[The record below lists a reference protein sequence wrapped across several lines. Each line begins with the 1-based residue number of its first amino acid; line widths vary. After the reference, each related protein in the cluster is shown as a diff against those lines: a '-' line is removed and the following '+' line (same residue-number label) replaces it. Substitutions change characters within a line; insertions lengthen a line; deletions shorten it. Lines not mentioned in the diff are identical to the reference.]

1 MARATDFLS
10 QTSGKLDE
18 MFQTRQTDH
27 GTILA
32 RNPKRRGM
40 TRRSEKQA
48 NTRCQLANVS
58 ANYQLFRC
66 KKMQTFEGKEAGQND
81 FNIFVQVNY
90 DRNPVF
96 ITKQDRKCGGCVLG
110 NYQYS
115 LGSLNPIAISLTSAG
130 SAQGGGVLV
139 TNIGLGSLVID
150 ANTTVGEFSAAVL
163 ANNKDWQTDDQLTFF
178 YAEQMV
184 DSEGVPRASMDPYR
198 MVMNTTDQTKL
209 WNVVSALGFSSVAAA
224 GTGYVLGMGI
234 ALSNA
239 GGSWIHS
246 RNDGDGEKQV
256 STQRM
261 KVVSD
266 ILASYQGEAAFL
278 ASAKSYGGINTRE
291 DFLDPVS
298 TMADLGVASATVNAG
313 GTEMSS
319 GGGSG
324 SGSGSGTQSGGSGSG
339 TQQGGNSG
347 GNSGGAETPTV
358 TAPTISGD
366 TPFEESTEVTMS
378 GPADAT
384 IHYTLDGSTP
394 TSASTAYTEA
404 LTLTDTTTVKAIAVK
419 DGVSSTVA
427 SRTFTKG
434 SGSGGGLQGED

>member
-1 MARATDFLS
+1 MARATDFLG

-27 GTILA
+27 GTFLA
-32 RNPKRRGM
+32 RNPKRKSI

-66 KKMQTFEGKEAGQND
+66 KKMQSFEGKEPGQND

-115 LGSLNPIAISLTSAG
+115 LGSLNPIAINLNA
-130 SAQGGGVLV
+130 GGVLV
-139 TNIGLGSLVID
+139 TNIGLGSLAIN
-150 ANTTVGEFSAAVL
+150 ANTTVAEFAAAVL
-163 ANNKDWQTDDQLTFF
+163 ANNKDWQEGDQLTFF

-198 MVMNTTDQTKL
+198 MVMSTSDQTKL
-209 WNVVSALGFSSVAAA
+209 WTVVSALGFTSVNSAQA
-224 GTGYVLGMGI
+224 GSYVLGMSI
-234 ALSNA
+234 ALQNA
-239 GGSWIHS
+239 GASWIHS

-266 ILASYQGEAAFL
+266 ILATYQGEAAFL
-278 ASAKSYGGINTRE
+278 ASAKSYGGINTKE
-291 DFLDPVS
+291 DYLDPVN
-298 TMADLGVASATVNAG
+298 TMADLGLANENQNENQNG
-313 GTEMSS
+313 GSQQSS
-319 GGGSG
+319 GGSG
-324 SGSGSGTQSGGSGSG
+324 SGSGTGTQSGGTGTGTGSG
-339 TQQGGNSG
+339 GGSTSG
-347 GNSGGAETPTV
+347 GSNETPTV
-358 TAPTISGD
+358 AAPTISGT
-366 TPFEESTEVTMS
+366 TPFEESTSVTMS
-378 GPADAT
+378 GPAGAT
-384 IHYTLDGSTP
+384 IRYTTDGSVP
-394 TSASTAYTEA
+394 TSSSTQYTEA
-404 LTLTDTTTVKAIAVK
+404 LTLTDTTTVKAVAVK
-419 DGVSSTVA
+419 DGVTSSVT

-434 SGSGGGLQGED
+434 NGETETE

>member
-1 MARATDFLS
+1 MSKTTGFLS
-10 QTSGKLDE
+10 QTSGKLDDN
-18 MFQTRQTDH
+18 FQTRQTDH
-27 GTILA
+27 GTFMA
-32 RNPKRRGM
+32 RNPRKTAT

-48 NTRCQLANVS
+48 NTRCQLPNAAANFRLFNGKLNEAFENKSAGVS
-58 ANYQLFRC
+58 DFNCFVQANY
-66 KKMQTFEGKEAGQND
+66 GK
-81 FNIFVQVNY
+81 
-90 DRNPVF
+90 NPVY
-96 ITKQDRKCGGCVLG
+96 ITKQECAGGGCVLG

-115 LGSLNPIAISLTSAG
+115 LGSLNPIAISLNA
-130 SAQGGGVLV
+130 GGVLV

-163 ANNKDWQTDDQLTFF
+163 ANNKDWQADDQLTFF

-184 DSEGVPRASMDPYR
+184 DSEGVPRASVDPYR
-198 MVMNTTDQTKL
+198 MVMSTTDQTKL

-298 TMADLGVASATVNAG
+298 TMADLGVASASANAG

-324 SGSGSGTQSGGSGSG
+324 SG
-339 TQQGGNSG
+339 
-347 GNSGGAETPTV
+347 
-358 TAPTISGD
+358 
-366 TPFEESTEVTMS
+366 
-378 GPADAT
+378 
-384 IHYTLDGSTP
+384 
-394 TSASTAYTEA
+394 
-404 LTLTDTTTVKAIAVK
+404 
-419 DGVSSTVA
+419 
-427 SRTFTKG
+427 
-434 SGSGGGLQGED
+434 GGLQGED

>member
-66 KKMQTFEGKEAGQND
+66 KKMQSFEGKEAGQND

-163 ANNKDWQTDDQLTFF
+163 ANNKDWQADDQLTFF

-266 ILASYQGEAAFL
+266 ILATYQGEAAFL

-298 TMADLGVASATVNAG
+298 TMADLGVASASANAG

-319 GGGSG
+319 GGSGNGSGNGNGSG
-324 SGSGSGTQSGGSGSG
+324 SGSGSGTQSGGS
-339 TQQGGNSG
+339 
-347 GNSGGAETPTV
+347 ETPTV
-358 TAPTISGD
+358 SAPTISGE
-366 TPFEESTEVTMS
+366 TPFEETTEVTIS

-419 DGVSSTVA
+419 DGVSSSVA

>member
-32 RNPKRRGM
+32 RNPKRRGI

-48 NTRCQLANVS
+48 NTRCQMANVS

-115 LGSLNPIAISLTSAG
+115 LGSLNPIAITLNA
-130 SAQGGGVLV
+130 GGVLV

-163 ANNKDWQTDDQLTFF
+163 ANNKDWQADDQLTFF

-198 MVMNTTDQTKL
+198 MVMSTSDQTKL
-209 WNVVSALGFSSVAAA
+209 WNVVSALGFSSLPLTAD
-224 GTGYVLGMGI
+224 GLQGQYVLGMSI

-239 GGSWIHS
+239 GASWIHS
-246 RNDGDGEKQV
+246 RKDGDGEKHV

-266 ILASYQGEAAFL
+266 ILATYQGEAAFL

-291 DFLDPVS
+291 DYLDPVN
-298 TMADLGVASATVNAG
+298 TMADLGIAANENQNG
-313 GTEMSS
+313 GTQLSS
-319 GGGSG
+319 GGSG
-324 SGSGSGTQSGGSGSG
+324 SGGGTQSGGSGSG
-339 TQQGGNSG
+339 TGSGSGSTSG
-347 GNSGGAETPTV
+347 GSSETPTV
-358 TAPTISGD
+358 AAPTISGT
-366 TPFEESTEVTMS
+366 TPFEESTSVTMS
-378 GPADAT
+378 GPAGAT
-384 IHYTLDGSTP
+384 IRYTTDGSTP
-394 TSASTAYTEA
+394 TSASTQYTEA
-404 LTLTDTTTVKAIAVK
+404 LTLTDTTTVKAVAVK
-419 DGVSSTVA
+419 DGVTSSVT

-434 SGSGGGLQGED
+434 SGGGGSENPEIE

>member
-66 KKMQTFEGKEAGQND
+66 KKMQSFEGKEAGQND

-115 LGSLNPIAISLTSAG
+115 LGSLNPIAISLNA
-130 SAQGGGVLV
+130 GGVLV

-163 ANNKDWQTDDQLTFF
+163 ANNKDWQADDQLTFF

-198 MVMNTTDQTKL
+198 MVMSTTDQTKL

-319 GGGSG
+319 GGSGNGSGNGNGSG
-324 SGSGSGTQSGGSGSG
+324 SGSGSGTQSGGS
-339 TQQGGNSG
+339 
-347 GNSGGAETPTV
+347 ETPTV
-358 TAPTISGD
+358 NAPTISGE
-366 TPFEESTEVTMS
+366 TPFEESTEVTIS

>member
-1 MARATDFLS
+1 MSRTTGFLS
-10 QTSGKLDE
+10 QTSGKLDDN
-18 MFQTRQTDH
+18 FQTRQTDH
-27 GTILA
+27 GTFMA
-32 RNPKRRGM
+32 RNPKRRGI

-66 KKMQTFEGKEAGQND
+66 KKMQSFEGKEAGQND

-115 LGSLNPIAISLTSAG
+115 LGSLNPIAISLNA
-130 SAQGGGVLV
+130 GGVLV

-163 ANNKDWQTDDQLTFF
+163 ANNKDWQADDQLTFF

-198 MVMNTTDQTKL
+198 MVMSTTDQTKL

-298 TMADLGVASATVNAG
+298 TMADLGVASASANAG

-319 GGGSG
+319 GGSGSGSSNGNGSG
-324 SGSGSGTQSGGSGSG
+324 SGSGSGTQSGGS
-339 TQQGGNSG
+339 
-347 GNSGGAETPTV
+347 ETPTV
-358 TAPTISGD
+358 NAPTISGD
-366 TPFEESTEVTMS
+366 TPFEESTTVTMS
-378 GPADAT
+378 CPADAT

-404 LTLTDTTTVKAIAVK
+404 LTLTDTTTVKAIAVN

>member
-66 KKMQTFEGKEAGQND
+66 KKMQSFEGKEAGQND

-163 ANNKDWQTDDQLTFF
+163 ANNKDWQADDQLTFF

-198 MVMNTTDQTKL
+198 MVMSTTDQTRL

-298 TMADLGVASATVNAG
+298 TMADLGVASASANAG
-313 GTEMSS
+313 GTEMST
-319 GGGSG
+319 GGSG
-324 SGSGSGTQSGGSGSG
+324 SGSSSGSGTQSGGS
-339 TQQGGNSG
+339 
-347 GNSGGAETPTV
+347 ETPTV
-358 TAPTISGD
+358 NAPTISGD

-434 SGSGGGLQGED
+434 SGSGGGVQGED

>member
-66 KKMQTFEGKEAGQND
+66 KKMQSFEGKEAGQND

-115 LGSLNPIAISLTSAG
+115 LGSLNPIAISLSA
-130 SAQGGGVLV
+130 GGVLV

-163 ANNKDWQTDDQLTFF
+163 ANNKDWQADDQLTFF

-198 MVMNTTDQTKL
+198 MVMSTTDQTKL

-298 TMADLGVASATVNAG
+298 TMADLGVASASANAG
-313 GTEMSS
+313 GTEMSTGGS
-319 GGGSG
+319 GSGSGNGNGSG
-324 SGSGSGTQSGGSGSG
+324 SGSGSGTQSGGS
-339 TQQGGNSG
+339 
-347 GNSGGAETPTV
+347 ETPTV
-358 TAPTISGD
+358 NAPTISGE
-366 TPFEESTEVTMS
+366 TPFEETTEVTMS

-419 DGVSSTVA
+419 DGVSSSVA

>member
-66 KKMQTFEGKEAGQND
+66 KKMQCFEGKEAGQND

-115 LGSLNPIAISLTSAG
+115 LGSLNPIAISLNAC
-130 SAQGGGVLV
+130 GVLV

-163 ANNKDWQTDDQLTFF
+163 ANNKDWQADDQLTFF

-198 MVMNTTDQTKL
+198 MVMSTTDQTKL

-246 RNDGDGEKQV
+246 RNDGDGDKQV
-256 STQRM
+256 STRRM

-298 TMADLGVASATVNAG
+298 TMADLGVASASANAG

-319 GGGSG
+319 GGSGNGSGNGNGSG
-324 SGSGSGTQSGGSGSG
+324 SGSGSGTQSGGS
-339 TQQGGNSG
+339 
-347 GNSGGAETPTV
+347 ETPTV
-358 TAPTISGD
+358 NAPTISGD

-384 IHYTLDGSTP
+384 IHYTTDGSTP

>member
-298 TMADLGVASATVNAG
+298 TMADLGVASASANAG

-319 GGGSG
+319 GGSGSG
-324 SGSGSGTQSGGSGSG
+324 SSSGSGTQSGGS
-339 TQQGGNSG
+339 
-347 GNSGGAETPTV
+347 ETPTV
-358 TAPTISGD
+358 NAPTISGD
-366 TPFEESTEVTMS
+366 TPFEESTTVTIS

-419 DGVSSTVA
+419 DGVSSSVA

-434 SGSGGGLQGED
+434 SGSGGGVQGED

>member
-66 KKMQTFEGKEAGQND
+66 KKMQSFEGKEAGQND

-96 ITKQDRKCGGCVLG
+96 ITKQDHKCGGCVLG

-115 LGSLNPIAISLTSAG
+115 LGSLNPIAISLNA
-130 SAQGGGVLV
+130 GGVLV

-163 ANNKDWQTDDQLTFF
+163 ANNKDWQADDQLTFF

-198 MVMNTTDQTKL
+198 MVMSTTDQTKL

-324 SGSGSGTQSGGSGSG
+324 SGSGSGTQSGGS
-339 TQQGGNSG
+339 
-347 GNSGGAETPTV
+347 ETPTV
-358 TAPTISGD
+358 NAPTISGD

-419 DGVSSTVA
+419 ANVSSTVA

>member
-66 KKMQTFEGKEAGQND
+66 KKMQSFEGKEAGQND

-115 LGSLNPIAISLTSAG
+115 LGSLNPIAISLNA
-130 SAQGGGVLV
+130 GGVLV

-163 ANNKDWQTDDQLTFF
+163 ANNKDWQADDQLTFF

-198 MVMNTTDQTKL
+198 MVMSTTDQTKL

-266 ILASYQGEAAFL
+266 IMASYQGEAAFL

-298 TMADLGVASATVNAG
+298 TMADLGVASATANAG
-313 GTEMSS
+313 GTEMST

-366 TPFEESTEVTMS
+366 TPFEESTEVTIS

-394 TSASTAYTEA
+394 TSASTAYSEP
-404 LTLTDTTTVKAIAVK
+404 LTLTATTTVKAIAVK
-419 DGVSSTVA
+419 DNVSSTVA

>member
-66 KKMQTFEGKEAGQND
+66 KKMQSFEGKEAGQND

-115 LGSLNPIAISLTSAG
+115 LGSLNPIAISLNA
-130 SAQGGGVLV
+130 GGVLV

-163 ANNKDWQTDDQLTFF
+163 ANNKDWQADDQLTFF

-198 MVMNTTDQTKL
+198 MVMSTTDQTKL

-298 TMADLGVASATVNAG
+298 TMADLGVASASANAG

-319 GGGSG
+319 GGSG
-324 SGSGSGTQSGGSGSG
+324 
-339 TQQGGNSG
+339 N
-347 GNSGGAETPTV
+347 
-358 TAPTISGD
+358 
-366 TPFEESTEVTMS
+366 
-378 GPADAT
+378 
-384 IHYTLDGSTP
+384 
-394 TSASTAYTEA
+394 
-404 LTLTDTTTVKAIAVK
+404 
-419 DGVSSTVA
+419 
-427 SRTFTKG
+427 
-434 SGSGGGLQGED
+434 GSGGGLQGED

>member
-66 KKMQTFEGKEAGQND
+66 KKMQSFEGKEAGQND

-115 LGSLNPIAISLTSAG
+115 LGSLNPIAISLNA
-130 SAQGGGVLV
+130 GGVLV

-163 ANNKDWQTDDQLTFF
+163 ANNKDWQADDQLTFF

-198 MVMNTTDQTKL
+198 MVMSTTDQTKL

-246 RNDGDGEKQV
+246 RNDGDGGKQV

-298 TMADLGVASATVNAG
+298 TMADLGVASASANAG
-313 GTEMSS
+313 GTEMST
-319 GGGSG
+319 GGSG
-324 SGSGSGTQSGGSGSG
+324 SGSSSGSGTQSGGS
-339 TQQGGNSG
+339 
-347 GNSGGAETPTV
+347 ETPTV
-358 TAPTISGD
+358 NAPTISGE
-366 TPFEESTEVTMS
+366 TSFEETTEVTIS

-404 LTLTDTTTVKAIAVK
+404 LTLTATTTVKAIAVK
-419 DGVSSTVA
+419 DNVSSSVA

>member
-32 RNPKRRGM
+32 RNPKRRGI

-115 LGSLNPIAISLTSAG
+115 LGSLNPIAISLNA
-130 SAQGGGVLV
+130 GGVLV
-139 TNIGLGSLVID
+139 TNIGLGSLVIN

-163 ANNKDWQTDDQLTFF
+163 ANNKDWQADDQLTFF

-198 MVMNTTDQTKL
+198 MVMSTSDQTKL
-209 WNVVSALGFSSVAAA
+209 WNVVPALGFSSVSD
-224 GTGYVLGMGI
+224 GGSGYVLGMSL

-239 GGSWIHS
+239 GASWIHS
-246 RNDGDGEKQV
+246 RNDGDGEKRV

-266 ILASYQGEAAFL
+266 ILATYQGEAAFL

-291 DFLDPVS
+291 DYLDPVNI
-298 TMADLGVASATVNAG
+298 MADLGVASAAANG
-313 GTEMSS
+313 GTQQSS
-319 GGGSG
+319 GG
-324 SGSGSGTQSGGSGSG
+324 SGSGSGTQSGGN
-339 TQQGGNSG
+339 TGGNSG
-347 GNSGGAETPTV
+347 SSLSQ
-358 TAPTISGD
+358 PTISGS
-366 TPFEESTEVTMS
+366 TPFAESTTVTIT
-378 GPADAT
+378 GPAGAEL
-384 IHYTLDGSTP
+384 HYTNDGTTP
-394 TSASTAYTEA
+394 TSASTLYSEPI
-404 LTLTDTTTVKAIAVK
+404 TLTDTATIKAVAVLN
-419 DGVSSTVA
+419 GETSAVA
-427 SRTFTKG
+427 SRTFTK
-434 SGSGGGLQGED
+434 SSSGGGSENPETE

>member
-58 ANYQLFRC
+58 ANYQLFRS
-66 KKMQTFEGKEAGQND
+66 KKMQSFEGKEAGQND

-115 LGSLNPIAISLTSAG
+115 LGSLNPIAISLNA
-130 SAQGGGVLV
+130 GGVLV

-163 ANNKDWQTDDQLTFF
+163 ANNKDWQADDQLTFF

-198 MVMNTTDQTKL
+198 MVMSTTDQTKL

-246 RNDGDGEKQV
+246 RNEGDGEKQV

-298 TMADLGVASATVNAG
+298 TMADLGVASASANAG
-313 GTEMSS
+313 GTEMST
-319 GGGSG
+319 GGSG
-324 SGSGSGTQSGGSGSG
+324 SGSSSGSGTQSGGS
-339 TQQGGNSG
+339 
-347 GNSGGAETPTV
+347 ETPTV
-358 TAPTISGD
+358 NAPTISGD
-366 TPFEESTEVTMS
+366 TPFEESTTVTMS

-384 IHYTLDGSTP
+384 IHYTIDGSTP

-419 DGVSSTVA
+419 DGVSSSVA

-434 SGSGGGLQGED
+434 SGSGVGGED

>member
-66 KKMQTFEGKEAGQND
+66 KKMQNFEGKEAGQND

-115 LGSLNPIAISLTSAG
+115 LGSLNPIAISLNA
-130 SAQGGGVLV
+130 GGVLV

-163 ANNKDWQTDDQLTFF
+163 ANNKDWQADDQLTFF

-198 MVMNTTDQTKL
+198 MVMSTTDQTKL
-209 WNVVSALGFSSVAAA
+209 WNVVSALGFSSVSGPSTGS
-224 GTGYVLGMGI
+224 GTYVLGMGI

-298 TMADLGVASATVNAG
+298 TMADLGVASASANAG
-313 GTEMSS
+313 GTEMST
-319 GGGSG
+319 GGSG
-324 SGSGSGTQSGGSGSG
+324 SGSSSGSGTQSGGS
-339 TQQGGNSG
+339 
-347 GNSGGAETPTV
+347 ETPTV
-358 TAPTISGD
+358 NAPTISGD
-366 TPFEESTEVTMS
+366 TPFEESTTVTIS

-419 DGVSSTVA
+419 DGVSSSVA

>member
-66 KKMQTFEGKEAGQND
+66 KKMQSFEGKEAGQND

-115 LGSLNPIAISLTSAG
+115 LGSLNPIAISLNA
-130 SAQGGGVLV
+130 GGVLV

-163 ANNKDWQTDDQLTFF
+163 ANNKDWQADDQLTFF

-198 MVMNTTDQTKL
+198 MVMSTTDQTKL

-298 TMADLGVASATVNAG
+298 TIADLGVASASANAG
-313 GTEMSS
+313 GTEMST
-319 GGGSG
+319 GGSG
-324 SGSGSGTQSGGSGSG
+324 SGSSSGSGTQSGGS
-339 TQQGGNSG
+339 
-347 GNSGGAETPTV
+347 ETPTV
-358 TAPTISGD
+358 NAPTISGE

-419 DGVSSTVA
+419 DGVSSSVA

>member
-66 KKMQTFEGKEAGQND
+66 KKMQSFEGKEAGQND

-115 LGSLNPIAISLTSAG
+115 LGSLNPIAISLNA
-130 SAQGGGVLV
+130 GGVLV

-163 ANNKDWQTDDQLTFF
+163 ANNKNWQADDQLTFF

-198 MVMNTTDQTKL
+198 MVMSTSDQTKL
-209 WNVVSALGFSSVAAA
+209 WNVVSALGFSSVSD
-224 GTGYVLGMGI
+224 GGSGYVLGMGI

-266 ILASYQGEAAFL
+266 ILATYQGEAAFL

-298 TMADLGVASATVNAG
+298 TMADLGVASASANAG

-319 GGGSG
+319 GGSGNGSGNGNGSG
-324 SGSGSGTQSGGSGSG
+324 SGSGSGTQSGGS
-339 TQQGGNSG
+339 
-347 GNSGGAETPTV
+347 ETPTV
-358 TAPTISGD
+358 SAPTISGE
-366 TPFEESTEVTMS
+366 TPFEETTEVTIS

-419 DGVSSTVA
+419 DGVSSSVA

>member
-66 KKMQTFEGKEAGQND
+66 KKMQSFEGKEAGQND

-115 LGSLNPIAISLTSAG
+115 LGSLNPIAISLNA
-130 SAQGGGVLV
+130 GGVLV

-163 ANNKDWQTDDQLTFF
+163 ANNKDWQADDQLTFF

-209 WNVVSALGFSSVAAA
+209 WNVVSSLGFSSVAAA

-298 TMADLGVASATVNAG
+298 TMADLGVASASANAG
-313 GTEMSS
+313 GTEMST
-319 GGGSG
+319 GGSG
-324 SGSGSGTQSGGSGSG
+324 SGSSSGSGTQSGGS
-339 TQQGGNSG
+339 
-347 GNSGGAETPTV
+347 ETPTV
-358 TAPTISGD
+358 NAPTISGD

-419 DGVSSTVA
+419 DNVPSSVA
-427 SRTFTKG
+427 SRTFIKG
-434 SGSGGGLQGED
+434 SGSGGGVQGED

>member
-66 KKMQTFEGKEAGQND
+66 KKMQSFEGKEAGQND

-115 LGSLNPIAISLTSAG
+115 LGSLNPIAISLNA
-130 SAQGGGVLV
+130 GGVLV

-163 ANNKDWQTDDQLTFF
+163 ANNKDWQADDQLTFF

-198 MVMNTTDQTKL
+198 MVMSTTDQTKL

-319 GGGSG
+319 GGSGNGSG
-324 SGSGSGTQSGGSGSG
+324 NGSGTQSGGS
-339 TQQGGNSG
+339 
-347 GNSGGAETPTV
+347 ETPTV
-358 TAPTISGD
+358 NAPTISGE
-366 TPFEESTEVTMS
+366 TPFEETTEVTMS

-434 SGSGGGLQGED
+434 SGSGGGVQGED

>member
-163 ANNKDWQTDDQLTFF
+163 ANNKDWQADDQLTFF

-209 WNVVSALGFSSVAAA
+209 WNVVSALGFSSVVAA

-234 ALSNA
+234 PLSNA

-246 RNDGDGEKQV
+246 RNDGDGDKQV

-298 TMADLGVASATVNAG
+298 TMADLGVASASANAG
-313 GTEMSS
+313 GTEMSTGGS
-319 GGGSG
+319 GNGSSNGNGSG
-324 SGSGSGTQSGGSGSG
+324 SGSGSGTQSGGS
-339 TQQGGNSG
+339 
-347 GNSGGAETPTV
+347 ETPTV
-358 TAPTISGD
+358 NAPTISGE
-366 TPFEESTEVTMS
+366 TPFEETTEVTMS

-419 DGVSSTVA
+419 DNVSSSVA

-434 SGSGGGLQGED
+434 SGSGGGVQGED

>member
-32 RNPKRRGM
+32 RNPKRRGI

-115 LGSLNPIAISLTSAG
+115 LGSLNPIAITLNA
-130 SAQGGGVLV
+130 GGVLV
-139 TNIGLGSLVID
+139 TNIRLGSLVIN

-163 ANNKDWQTDDQLTFF
+163 ANNKDWQADDQLTFF

-198 MVMNTTDQTKL
+198 MVMSTSDQTKL
-209 WNVVSALGFSSVAAA
+209 WNVVPALGFSSVSD
-224 GTGYVLGMGI
+224 GGSGYVLGMSL

-239 GGSWIHS
+239 GASWIHS
-246 RNDGDGEKQV
+246 RNDSDGEKQV

-266 ILASYQGEAAFL
+266 ILATYQGEAAFL

-291 DFLDPVS
+291 DYLDPVN
-298 TMADLGVASATVNAG
+298 TMADLGVASAAANG
-313 GTEMSS
+313 GTQQSS
-319 GGGSG
+319 GG
-324 SGSGSGTQSGGSGSG
+324 SGSGSGTQSGGGTGSG
-339 TQQGGNSG
+339 TQSGGNTGGNSG
-347 GNSGGAETPTV
+347 SSLSQ
-358 TAPTISGD
+358 PTISGS
-366 TPFEESTEVTMS
+366 TPFADSTTVTIT
-378 GPADAT
+378 GPAGAEL
-384 IHYTLDGSTP
+384 HYTNDGTTP
-394 TSASTAYTEA
+394 TSASTLYSEPI
-404 LTLTDTTTVKAIAVK
+404 TLTDTATIKAVAVLN
-419 DGVSSTVA
+419 GETSAVA
-427 SRTFTKG
+427 SRTFTK
-434 SGSGGGLQGED
+434 SSGGGGSENPETE

>member
-58 ANYQLFRC
+58 ANYQ
-66 KKMQTFEGKEAGQND
+66 
-81 FNIFVQVNY
+81 
-90 DRNPVF
+90 
-96 ITKQDRKCGGCVLG
+96 
-110 NYQYS
+110 YS

-163 ANNKDWQTDDQLTFF
+163 ANNKDWQADDQLTFF

-266 ILASYQGEAAFL
+266 ILATYQGEAAFL

-298 TMADLGVASATVNAG
+298 TMADLGVASASANAG

-319 GGGSG
+319 GGSGNGSGNGNGSG
-324 SGSGSGTQSGGSGSG
+324 SGSGSGTQSGGS
-339 TQQGGNSG
+339 
-347 GNSGGAETPTV
+347 ETPTV
-358 TAPTISGD
+358 SAPTISGE
-366 TPFEESTEVTMS
+366 TPFEETTEVTIS

-419 DGVSSTVA
+419 DGVSSSVA

>member
-66 KKMQTFEGKEAGQND
+66 KKMQSFEGKEAGQND

-163 ANNKDWQTDDQLTFF
+163 ANNKDWQADDQLTFF

-209 WNVVSALGFSSVAAA
+209 WNVVSALGFSSVPSA
-224 GTGYVLGMGI
+224 GSGQGYVLGMGI

-298 TMADLGVASATVNAG
+298 TMADLGVAIAAGAG
-313 GTEMSS
+313 GSQSSS
-319 GGGSG
+319 GSSGSSSGSGSQSGSG
-324 SGSGSGTQSGGSGSG
+324 SGSGSGTQQGGGS
-339 TQQGGNSG
+339 
-347 GNSGGAETPTV
+347 ETPTV
-358 TAPTISGD
+358 NAPTISGD
-366 TPFEESTEVTMS
+366 TPFEETTEVTMS

-419 DGVSSTVA
+419 DNVSSSVA

-434 SGSGGGLQGED
+434 SGSGGGVQGED

>member
-66 KKMQTFEGKEAGQND
+66 KKMQSFEGKEAGQND

-115 LGSLNPIAISLTSAG
+115 LGSLNPIAISLNA
-130 SAQGGGVLV
+130 GGVLV

-163 ANNKDWQTDDQLTFF
+163 ANNKDWQADDQLTFF

-198 MVMNTTDQTKL
+198 MVMSTTDQTKL
-209 WNVVSALGFSSVAAA
+209 WNVVSALGFSSVSGPSTGS
-224 GTGYVLGMGI
+224 GTYVLGMGI

-246 RNDGDGEKQV
+246 RNDGDGDKRV

-298 TMADLGVASATVNAG
+298 TMADLGVASASANAG
-313 GTEMSS
+313 GTEMST
-319 GGGSG
+319 GGSG
-324 SGSGSGTQSGGSGSG
+324 SGSSSGSGTQSGGS
-339 TQQGGNSG
+339 
-347 GNSGGAETPTV
+347 ETPTV
-358 TAPTISGD
+358 NAPTISGD
-366 TPFEESTEVTMS
+366 TPFEESTTVTIS

-384 IHYTLDGSTP
+384 IHYTTDGSTP

-419 DGVSSTVA
+419 DGVSSSVA

>member
-66 KKMQTFEGKEAGQND
+66 KKMQSFEGKEAGQND

-115 LGSLNPIAISLTSAG
+115 LGSLNPIAISLNAG
-130 SAQGGGVLV
+130 GLLV

-163 ANNKDWQTDDQLTFF
+163 ANNKDWQADDQLTFF

-198 MVMNTTDQTKL
+198 MVMSTTDQTKL
-209 WNVVSALGFSSVAAA
+209 WNVVSALGFSSVASA

-298 TMADLGVASATVNAG
+298 TMADLGVASASANAG

-319 GGGSG
+319 GGSGNGSGNGNGSG
-324 SGSGSGTQSGGSGSG
+324 SGSGSGTQSGGS
-339 TQQGGNSG
+339 
-347 GNSGGAETPTV
+347 ETPTV
-358 TAPTISGD
+358 NAPTISGD
-366 TPFEESTEVTMS
+366 TPFEETTEVTIS

-404 LTLTDTTTVKAIAVK
+404 LTLTDTTTVKTIAVK

>member
-66 KKMQTFEGKEAGQND
+66 KKMQSFEGKEAGQND

-115 LGSLNPIAISLTSAG
+115 LGSLNPIAISLNA
-130 SAQGGGVLV
+130 GGVLV

-163 ANNKDWQTDDQLTFF
+163 ANNKDWQADDQLTFF

-198 MVMNTTDQTKL
+198 MVMSTTDQTKL

-319 GGGSG
+319 GGSGNGSGNGNGSG
-324 SGSGSGTQSGGSGSG
+324 SGSGSGTQSGGS
-339 TQQGGNSG
+339 
-347 GNSGGAETPTV
+347 ETPTV
-358 TAPTISGD
+358 NAPTISGE
-366 TPFEESTEVTMS
+366 TPFEETTEVTIS

-419 DGVSSTVA
+419 DGVSSSVA

>member
-66 KKMQTFEGKEAGQND
+66 KKMQSFEGKEAGQND

-115 LGSLNPIAISLTSAG
+115 LGSLNPIAITLNA
-130 SAQGGGVLV
+130 GGVLV

-163 ANNKDWQTDDQLTFF
+163 ANNKDWQADDQLTFF

-198 MVMNTTDQTKL
+198 MVMSTSDQTKL
-209 WNVVSALGFSSVAAA
+209 WNVVSALGFSSVSD
-224 GTGYVLGMGI
+224 GGSGYVLGMSL

-239 GGSWIHS
+239 GASWIHS

-266 ILASYQGEAAFL
+266 ILATYQGEAAFL

-291 DFLDPVS
+291 DYLDPVN
-298 TMADLGVASATVNAG
+298 TMADLGVASAAANG
-313 GTEMSS
+313 GTQQSS
-319 GGGSG
+319 GG

-339 TQQGGNSG
+339 TGSGSGSTSG
-347 GNSGGAETPTV
+347 GSSETPTV
-358 TAPTISGD
+358 AAPTISGT
-366 TPFEESTEVTMS
+366 TPFEESTFVTMS
-378 GPADAT
+378 GPAGAT
-384 IHYTLDGSTP
+384 IRYTTDGSTP
-394 TSASTAYTEA
+394 TASSTQYSEA
-404 LTLTDTTTVKAIAVK
+404 LTLTDTTTVKAVAVK
-419 DGVSSTVA
+419 DGVTSSVT

-434 SGSGGGLQGED
+434 SGGGGSENPETE

>member
-66 KKMQTFEGKEAGQND
+66 KKMQSFEGKEAGQND

-115 LGSLNPIAISLTSAG
+115 LGSLNPIAISLNA
-130 SAQGGGVLV
+130 GGVLV

-163 ANNKDWQTDDQLTFF
+163 ANNKDWQADDQLTFF

-198 MVMNTTDQTKL
+198 MVMSTTDQTKL
-209 WNVVSALGFSSVAAA
+209 WNVVSALGFSSVSD
-224 GTGYVLGMGI
+224 GGSGYVLGMSL

-246 RNDGDGEKQV
+246 RNDGDGGKQV

-298 TMADLGVASATVNAG
+298 TMADLGVASASANAG

-319 GGGSG
+319 GGSGNGSGNGNGSG
-324 SGSGSGTQSGGSGSG
+324 SGSGSGTQSGGS
-339 TQQGGNSG
+339 
-347 GNSGGAETPTV
+347 ETPTV
-358 TAPTISGD
+358 NAPTISGD
-366 TPFEESTEVTMS
+366 TPFEESTTVTIS

-419 DGVSSTVA
+419 DNVSSTVA

-434 SGSGGGLQGED
+434 SGSGGGVQGED

>member
-32 RNPKRRGM
+32 RNPKRRGI

-115 LGSLNPIAISLTSAG
+115 LGSLNPIAITLNA
-130 SAQGGGVLV
+130 GGVLV
-139 TNIGLGSLVID
+139 TNIGLGSLVIN

-163 ANNKDWQTDDQLTFF
+163 ANNKDWQADDQLTFF

-198 MVMNTTDQTKL
+198 MVMSTTDQTKL
-209 WNVVSALGFSSVAAA
+209 WNVVSALGFSSLPLTAD
-224 GTGYVLGMGI
+224 GLQGQYVLGMSI

-239 GGSWIHS
+239 GASWIHS
-246 RNDGDGEKQV
+246 RKDGDGEKQV

-266 ILASYQGEAAFL
+266 ILATYQGEAAFL

-291 DFLDPVS
+291 DYLDPVN
-298 TMADLGVASATVNAG
+298 TMADLGIAANENQNG
-313 GTEMSS
+313 GTQQSS
-319 GGGSG
+319 GG

-339 TQQGGNSG
+339 TGSGSGSTSG
-347 GNSGGAETPTV
+347 GSSETPTV
-358 TAPTISGD
+358 AAPTISGT
-366 TPFEESTEVTMS
+366 TPFEESTSVTMS
-378 GPADAT
+378 GPAGAT
-384 IHYTLDGSTP
+384 IRYTTDGSTP
-394 TSASTAYTEA
+394 TSASTQYTEA
-404 LTLTDTTTVKAIAVK
+404 LTLTDTTTVKAVAVK
-419 DGVSSTVA
+419 DGVTSSVT

-434 SGSGGGLQGED
+434 SGGGGSENPEIE